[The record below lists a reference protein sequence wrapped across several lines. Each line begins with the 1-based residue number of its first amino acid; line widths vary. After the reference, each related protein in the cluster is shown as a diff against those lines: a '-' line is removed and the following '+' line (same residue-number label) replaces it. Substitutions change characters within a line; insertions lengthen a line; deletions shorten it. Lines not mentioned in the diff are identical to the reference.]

1 MMVRLG
7 LIWYSIL
14 YEWIYHDRKYHKICE
29 VLDNRLLRYID
40 TISEGE
46 QNIEDFNTGIFS
58 GEGSILYTLG
68 ILYEIYDDIKYK
80 EYFDKWLN
88 CMETLILEDRF
99 VRYDFGKFGNS
110 FGSD

>member
-1 MMVRLG
+1 M
-7 LIWYSIL
+7 
-14 YEWIYHDRKYHKICE
+14 K
-29 VLDNRLLRYID
+29 
-40 TISEGE
+40 GE

-88 CMETLILEDRF
+88 CMETLILEDRLF
-99 VRYDFGKFGNS
+99 DMISGNS
-110 FGSD
+110 GIVLVLINMYRKTKSLFIYKKLYK